1 MAITYNIDSLAVKP
15 REAYEKVTEGAL
27 GLVSHDEMDA
37 IINTLRHP
45 KGHIAIEIRT
55 GAYTA
60 EEMAALDASYEH
72 LCKMRDEIISLGI
85 IPAVADWATE
95 NPNL

>member
-37 IINTLRHP
+37 IINTLRH
-45 KGHIAIEIRT
+45 G
-55 GAYTA
+55 TA
-60 EEMAALDASYEH
+60 T
-72 LCKMRDEIISLGI
+72 LCRSRWQKSRGFRE
-85 IPAVADWATE
+85 VRADGNTV
-95 NPNL
+95 